1 MSKILVSGLIN
12 IETNLEVDS
21 FPIQYEPV
29 KYPFFG
35 ITSSVSGVGYNI
47 AKALTVL
54 GNKVNLMS
62 IVGKDTFGAVIK
74 KTLSS
79 YKITPKYVIESMK
92 NTPQSVIIFDK
103 KGKRQINT
111 DLKFIQNETYSADK
125 FDEAIKDLS
134 IAILCNINFSR
145 PFLEKT
151 KKLGKIIATD
161 VHAISN
167 INNKYNRDFMK
178 YADILFLSDEKLP
191 CTPQEFAKKLMNK
204 FGNGIIVIGLGK
216 KGALLCVK
224 KDNFMERIS
233 SVKTRKIVNTIGAG
247 DALFSAFIH
256 FYNKTKNPYLS
267 IKKALI
273 FASYKAGA
281 SGGAEGFLTETKL
294 NEIMGLASQK
304 S

>member
-47 AKALTVL
+47 AKALTIL

-74 KTLSS
+74 ETLSHD
-79 YKITPKYVIESMK
+79 KIKSKYVIESMK

-111 DLKFIQNETYSADK
+111 DLKFIQNEVYPVGK
-125 FDEAIKDLS
+125 FDEAVKDSS
-134 IAILCNINFSR
+134 IAVLCNINFSR
-145 PFLEKT
+145 PYLEKA
-151 KKLGKIIATD
+151 KKAGKIIATD
-161 VHAISN
+161 VHAVSN
-167 INNKYNRDFMK
+167 INDKYNRDFMS

-191 CTPQEFAKKLMNK
+191 CLPQEFAKKLMNK

-224 KDNFMERIS
+224 KDNFTERIS
-233 SVKTRKIVNTIGAG
+233 AVKTRKIVNTIGAG

-256 FYNKTKNPYLS
+256 FYFKTKNPYLS

-281 SGGAEGFLTETKL
+281 SGGAEGFLTENQIKVRC
-294 NEIMGLASQK
+294 LASQK
-304 S
+304 L

>member
-12 IETNLEVDS
+12 VETTLEVDS
-21 FPIQYEPV
+21 FPIKYEPV

-35 ITSSVSGVGYNI
+35 INSSISGVGYNV

-54 GNKVNLMS
+54 GNKINFIS
-62 IVGKDTFGAVIK
+62 IVGKDAFGAVIK

-79 YKITPKYVIESMK
+79 CKITPKYVIESMK

-111 DLKFIQNETYSADK
+111 DLKVIQNETYPEEK
-125 FDEAIKDLS
+125 FDEAVNDVS
-134 IAILCNINFSR
+134 IAVLCNINFSR
-145 PFLEKT
+145 PHL
-151 KKLGKIIATD
+151 KKAKKAGKIIATD
-161 VHAISN
+161 VHAVSN
-167 INNKYNRDFMK
+167 VNDKYNRDFMSC
-178 YADILFLSDEKLP
+178 ADILFLSDEKLR
-191 CTPQEFAKKLMNK
+191 CAPQEFAKKVMNK
-204 FGNGIIVIGLGK
+204 FGNGIIVIGLGR

-224 KDNFMERIS
+224 KDNFMQRIPA
-233 SVKTRKIVNTIGAG
+233 VKTRKVINTIGAG

-273 FASYKAGA
+273 FASYKIGA
-281 SGGAEGFLTETKL
+281 NGGAEGFLTEK
-294 NEIMGLASQK
+294 EIK
-304 S
+304 C

>member
-12 IETNLEVDS
+12 IETTLKVDS

-29 KYPFFG
+29 KYSYFG
-35 ITSSVSGVGYNI
+35 INSSVSGVGYNV

-62 IVGKDTFGAVIK
+62 IVGKDIFGAVIK

-79 YKITPKYVIESMK
+79 HKITPKYVIESMK

-111 DLKFIQNETYSADK
+111 DLKFIQNEVYPEDK
-125 FDEAIKDLS
+125 FTEAVKDS
-134 IAILCNINFSR
+134 SMAVLCNINFSR
-145 PFLEKT
+145 PHLT
-151 KKLGKIIATD
+151 KAKKAGKIIATD
-161 VHAISN
+161 IHAVSN
-167 INNKYNRDFMK
+167 VNDRYNGDFMK

-191 CTPQEFAKKLMNK
+191 CAPQEFAKKLMNK

-216 KGALLCVK
+216 KGVLLCVK
-224 KDNFMERIS
+224 KDNFMEKIPA
-233 SVKTRKIVNTIGAG
+233 VKTRKVINTIGAG

-267 IKKALI
+267 IKKALV
-273 FASYKAGA
+273 FASYKIGA
-281 SGGAEGFLTETKL
+281 NGGAEGFLTEK
-294 NEIMGLASQK
+294 EIIC
-304 S
+304 